1 MTEPPRPT
9 MARRIVEALGLR
21 RSIVGAL
28 AMAVL
33 LGMGEQMS
41 ERFLPI
47 YLLALGAD
55 LAWPGLLQALHNVTG
70 ALYAYPGGWL
80 AERYGIKRSL
90 GLFNLLSIVGY
101 IVVIAIPSWPA
112 VVVGSLLFLS
122 WSSISLPATM
132 GLVNKTLPKHKH
144 VMGVSLHSLVR
155 RIPKALGP
163 VVGGACIDVWGK
175 VDGVRIAF
183 GFAIAMALLSL
194 FLQNALIEDD
204 RPDPADRPD
213 PSPFRMFASFS
224 PQLKSL
230 FVSDLMIRFCEQI
243 PYAYVTIWCMEAVAG
258 HTTARVSGTEFGLLT
273 TIEMVTAI
281 LCYIPVAHWADRFGK
296 RPFVLATFVNF
307 TLFPAT
313 LLFATSFP
321 LLVVAFVVRGL
332 KEFGEP
338 TRKAL
343 ILQLAPEDRKAAAFG
358 TYYLFRDSTIAL
370 AAGLGAW
377 LWTIDPALNLWV
389 ACGCGALGTAWF
401 AKFGKSV

>member
-1 MTEPPRPT
+1 MTPPPRPHL
-9 MARRIVEALGLR
+9 ARRIAAALGLR

-28 AMAVL
+28 AMSVL
-33 LGMGEQMS
+33 VGMGEQLS

-47 YLLALGAD
+47 YLLALGAGI
-55 LAWPGLLQALHNVTG
+55 AWPGLLQALHNVVG

-90 GLFNLLSIVGY
+90 GLFNLLAIAGY
-101 IVVIAIPSWPA
+101 LFVILVPSWQA
-112 VVVGSLLFLS
+112 VVVGSLVFLS

-132 GLVNKTLPKHKH
+132 GLVAKALPKQKH

-194 FLQNALIEDD
+194 FLQHALIEDD
-204 RPDPADRPD
+204 RPDPEARPD
-213 PSPFRMFASFS
+213 PSPFRLFRSFS
-224 PQLKSL
+224 PELKNL
-230 FVSDLMIRFCEQI
+230 FVADLLIRFCEQI
-243 PYAYVTIWCMEAVAG
+243 PYAYVTIWCMELVAG
-258 HTTARVSGTEFGLLT
+258 HATAHVTGTQFGLLT
-273 TIEMVTAI
+273 TIEMITAI
-281 LCYIPVAHWADRFGK
+281 LCYIPVAHLADRFGK
-296 RPFVLATFVNF
+296 KPFVLATFVNF
-307 TLFPAT
+307 TLFPAV
-313 LLFATSFP
+313 LFFSRSFAM
-321 LLVVAFVVRGL
+321 LVVAFAVRGL

-358 TYYLFRDSTIAL
+358 AYYLFRDTTIAL
-370 AAGLGAW
+370 AAGLGAL
-377 LWTIDPALNLWV
+377 LWRIDPAANLWV
-389 ACGCGALGTAWF
+389 ACGCGVAGALWF
-401 AKFGKSV
+401 ARFGRSV